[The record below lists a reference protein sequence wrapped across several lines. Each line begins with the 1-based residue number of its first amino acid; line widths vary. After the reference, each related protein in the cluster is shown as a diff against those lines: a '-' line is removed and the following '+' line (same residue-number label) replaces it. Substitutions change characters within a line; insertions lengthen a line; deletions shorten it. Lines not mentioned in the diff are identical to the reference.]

1 MNGNWGIALG
11 FLGLILAP
19 VLTYVVATR
28 RMSGKIA
35 TSDATDLWKES
46 ADIRDDYRDRL
57 QHAND
62 RQVNLEAR
70 QAALEARNN
79 ELGRENV
86 ILQGQIHA
94 CERLGDE
101 LRATITS
108 LEATIRELT
117 K

>member
-1 MNGNWGIALG
+1 VNWSVLLPLAGILISAL
-11 FLGLILAP
+11 
-19 VLTYVVATR
+19 VTYIVASR

-35 TSDATDLWKES
+35 TSDASDLWKES
-46 ADIRDDYRDRL
+46 ADIRDDYRERL
-57 QHAND
+57 HHAND

-70 QAALEARNN
+70 QAALESRNY

-101 LRATITS
+101 LRATIAA
-108 LEATIRELT
+108 LEETIKELNQ
-117 K
+117 